1 MSRVRGGLVV
11 LATVVLA
18 LASAGL
24 KAGASGEEVTKAEY
38 EQMKKE
44 LDDLK
49 RQLESTTPIG
59 PSSPVVDEALDNKYG
74 PNARV
79 STRAGRLTIGG
90 LLQVWFYSIQNDNR
104 GWVDTDALNGGPG
117 AGWGSNEVN
126 DNDSFRVRRSEL
138 RFNMDITENI
148 SAYISIDPAREAT
161 SFPSFPANV
170 STGASNSPGGVIG
183 GDGVAFTNPG
193 VGAPG
198 GNGTEFPLGHVR
210 NGDVRTG
217 GGAANRALQ
226 DAYINYH
233 GVIPHH
239 DFTVGQFKRRLG
251 EEGTRDSKDLD
262 FVERAMITQLADLR
276 DLGIQAHGSWWDER
290 LQYWVGGFNGAGTA
304 FQQRQN
310 RANDNDQL
318 DFVGTILVRPLWN
331 DEKWGSIEIGY
342 SYLGGLGGEDG
353 TAFAHGTLNP
363 SDGLARRETWHS
375 LQYGWLHWA
384 AGTESPV
391 RGWWV
396 RGEWGK
402 YRDRFAPNEL
412 AYNVG
417 GGLTVQDPAA
427 FTVDGWNVSMGYKL
441 SESLWADDVG
451 GWVKP
456 MEFVFR
462 YDVMENLFYPDIPN
476 PNRQIDVFE
485 TQVVTAGVNYY
496 IKGHN
501 AKIQFNYNW
510 VIEDDDNDIAGARET
525 REVRNDNLVLNF
537 QVGW

>member
-276 DLGIQAHGSWWDER
+276 DLGIRRTVRGGMSACSTGSAGSTARAR
-290 LQYWVGGFNGAGTA
+290 LSSSARTA
-304 FQQRQN
+304 RTITISSI
-310 RANDNDQL
+310 
-318 DFVGTILVRPLWN
+318 VGTILVRPLWN

-342 SYLGGLGGEDG
+342 SYLGGLRGEDG
-353 TAFAHGTLNP
+353 RPSRTAP
-363 SDGLARRETWHS
+363 
-375 LQYGWLHWA
+375 
-384 AGTESPV
+384 
-391 RGWWV
+391 
-396 RGEWGK
+396 
-402 YRDRFAPNEL
+402 
-412 AYNVG
+412 
-417 GGLTVQDPAA
+417 
-427 FTVDGWNVSMGYKL
+427 
-441 SESLWADDVG
+441 
-451 GWVKP
+451 
-456 MEFVFR
+456 
-462 YDVMENLFYPDIPN
+462 
-476 PNRQIDVFE
+476 
-485 TQVVTAGVNYY
+485 
-496 IKGHN
+496 
-501 AKIQFNYNW
+501 
-510 VIEDDDNDIAGARET
+510 
-525 REVRNDNLVLNF
+525 
-537 QVGW
+537 